1 MWSRF
6 VPISSLSATLLAVVV
21 SGCVPYQTYKL
32 TKDELEKAKE
42 INADLTKKYNQAIT
56 RLMAKEQQVSG
67 VMPADFERLQ
77 RENDDLRR
85 QLDNVKLEFK
95 KGDAER
101 VGGQEEPGGGI
112 ALGEAL
118 LFAEGQASIKPEG
131 LKVLANLASLLKS
144 DYPREKIIIEGHTD
158 NQPLDKTKERWRYN
172 MILAWNRASA
182 VFEYLVQ
189 HGIPE
194 ENIKCESYGPNKP
207 LNAATQDSKEGRR
220 QNRRV
225 VVRRGGEQF

>member
-1 MWSRF
+1 MRSRIA
-6 VPISSLSATLLAVVV
+6 PISLLGTTLIAVVAT
-21 SGCVPYQTYKL
+21 GCVPYQTYKL
-32 TKDELEKAKE
+32 TRDELEKAKE

-56 RLMAKEQQVSG
+56 RLMAKDQTGAV
-67 VMPADFERLQ
+67 PADYDRIRQ
-77 RENDDLRR
+77 ENDDLRR
-85 QLDNVKLEFK
+85 QLEKINLGFK
-95 KGDAER
+95 KGDAEK
-101 VGGQEEPGGGI
+101 VGGTEEPGGGI

-131 LKVLANLASLLKS
+131 LKVLSNLVALLKS
-144 DYPREKIIIEGHTD
+144 DYPREKVIIEGHTD

-172 MILAWNRASA
+172 MILAWNRASS

-194 ENIKCESYGPNKP
+194 ANIKCESYGPNKP
-207 LNAATQDSKEGRR
+207 LNAETASSPEGRR

-225 VVRRGGEQF
+225 VVRRGGEEF